1 MEKYNNYSKYSQKKE
16 ESVADKL
23 NNMAEQE
30 NKEDAPV
37 LMMAKSDFD
46 NAQNLRAYINEDGS
60 DRIPFAPKE
69 LKVVNCN
76 NLNVRALPGSKD
88 ILEVLSK
95 GDLVHFTG
103 KYEILNEVT
112 WYQIVTILGSEGYSM
127 KDFLMEV

>member
-1 MEKYNNYSKYSQKKE
+1 MEKYNNYNNYSKKKE
-16 ESVADKL
+16 DSVADKL

-30 NKEDAPV
+30 KKEEAPV

-46 NAQNLRAYINEDGS
+46 NAQNLRTYINEDES
-60 DRIPFAPKE
+60 DKIPFAPKE

-103 KYEILNEVT
+103 KYEVLNEVT

-127 KDFLMEV
+127 KDFLLEV